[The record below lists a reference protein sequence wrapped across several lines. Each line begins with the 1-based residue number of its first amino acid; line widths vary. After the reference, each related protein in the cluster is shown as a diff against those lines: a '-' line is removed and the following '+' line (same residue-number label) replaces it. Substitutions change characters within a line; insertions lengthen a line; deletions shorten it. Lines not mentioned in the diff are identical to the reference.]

1 MLKLVKRL
9 FSLLTYNQRKYFY
22 GLQFLVLLMAILE
35 IIGVASIIPFMAL
48 VGDFNQLH
56 NGGYISRIFENSGI
70 QNETLFIF
78 VLGLLVLLILILSA
92 TISVLTIWKISMFAA
107 DVGSEIASR
116 LFLHYL
122 KQDWLFHASGS
133 SAQLTK
139 KIAVE
144 ASRVSGGVIMPLMQ
158 MNARIVSTSLIS
170 FTLLVYD
177 PKVAIV
183 GFLVF
188 AVSYFFLFKIVRFRL
203 HQNGNNISMTN
214 EDRFRLMNEG
224 FGGIKDVF
232 MFGRSSFFTT
242 SFDKSSQKLAY
253 SQGSNSALTQ
263 VPRYFME
270 LVAFG
275 AMITLILYLLITHN
289 GKLAVMLPILSV
301 YALAIL
307 KIIPAFQQIYG
318 SLAKI
323 KGNIAAF
330 ESIEKDLSDS
340 FKIDLELS
348 DFDERH
354 LLPNKQILLH
364 DICFSYPNK
373 KECTLKGI
381 TICIPANKVI
391 GIVGPSGSGKSTI
404 IDILLGLIV
413 PQKGH
418 IQIDN
423 KIIND
428 SNRRSWQNVIGYV
441 PQSIFLSE
449 GSIAENVAFGL
460 PQNKICTESVQKALK
475 LANLDKFVE
484 NLEFGLETKVG
495 ERGVQLSGG
504 QRQRVGI
511 ARALYNESEVL
522 VFDEATSSLDGISEK
537 MIMES
542 IDKLSSSKT
551 IVMVAHRLKTIKNCS
566 KIFFVNNGKVEDQGE
581 YDELLERNEKF
592 RNMALLA

>member
-1 MLKLVKRL
+1 
-9 FSLLTYNQRKYFY
+9 
-22 GLQFLVLLMAILE
+22 MAILE

-340 FKIDLELS
+340 FKIDLESS

>member
-1 MLKLVKRL
+1 MLKLVNRL
-9 FSLLTYNQRKYFY
+9 FSLLTCKQRKSFY
-22 GLQFLVLLMAILE
+22 GLQFLVLLMALLE
-35 IIGVASIIPFMAL
+35 IIGVASIIPFMGL

-56 NGGYISRIFENSGI
+56 DETIISKIFEISGI
-70 QNETLFIF
+70 QSETLFIF
-78 VLGLLVLLILILSA
+78 ILGLVVLFMLILSA
-92 TISVLTIWKISMFAA
+92 TTSVFTIWKISMFAA
-107 DVGSEIASR
+107 EVGSEIASR
-116 LFLHYL
+116 LFNHYL

-139 KIAVE
+139 KIAIE
-144 ASRVSGGVIMPLMQ
+144 ASRVSGGIIMPLMQ
-158 MNARIVSTSLIS
+158 MNARIVSTLLIS
-170 FTLLVYD
+170 FTLFLYD

-183 GFLVF
+183 GFVAF
-188 AVSYFFLFKIVRFRL
+188 AASYLFLFKFVRFRL
-203 HQNGNNISMTN
+203 HHNGTIISKIN

-224 FGGIKDVF
+224 FGGVKDVF
-232 MFGRSSFFTT
+232 MLGRSSYFTKR
-242 SFDKSSQKLAY
+242 FNEAGQKLAY

-263 VPRYFME
+263 VPRFFME

-275 AMITLILYLLITHN
+275 AMISLLLYLLITHN
-289 GKLAVMLPILSV
+289 GKLGIMLPILSV
-301 YALAIL
+301 YALATL

-323 KGNIAAF
+323 KGNMAAF

-340 FKIDLELS
+340 NKVDYISPNVDKNY
-348 DFDERH
+348 
-354 LLPNKQILLH
+354 LLPNEHIFLKNIT
-364 DICFSYPNK
+364 FTYPNK
-373 KECTLKGI
+373 KDSILKE
-381 TICIPANKVI
+381 TKLYIPAKSVV
-391 GIVGPSGSGKSTI
+391 GVVGPSGSGKSTI

-418 IQIDN
+418 IQIDG

-441 PQSIFLSE
+441 AQSIFLSE

-475 LANLDKFVE
+475 LANLDEFVE

-511 ARALYNESEVL
+511 ARALYNEAEVL

-551 IVMVAHRLKTIKNCS
+551 IVMVAHRLKTIKNCN

-581 YDELLERNEKF
+581 YEELLERNEKF